1 MKKQLLILSVGIA
14 TLLMAC
20 SPAQIASGN
29 YSGTAYGDYTSGSSW
44 GSSSCT
50 VAVTEVNSG
59 AVKVVFTPSGQSTWT
74 IDAVTVTKLE
84 VPGVGVQVTFSGT
97 GNPSVSGY
105 YTEVAGLK
113 ELSIN
118 ADSTGGAYGSIDFDG
133 TK

>member
-1 MKKQLLILSVGIA
+1 MKKQLLILTLGIA

-29 YSGTAYGDYTSGSSW
+29 YSGTAYGYITGPGSW
-44 GSSSCT
+44 GSTNCT

-59 AVKVVFTPSGQSTWT
+59 AVKVVFTPAGQSTWT

-84 VPGVGVQVTFSGT
+84 VPGVGVQVTFNGT

-105 YTEVAGLK
+105 YTE
-113 ELSIN
+113 
-118 ADSTGGAYGSIDFDG
+118 
-133 TK
+133 